1 MTSLPLELRQAAR
14 ALLRAPLF
22 TSVAILTLGL
32 GTGANA
38 AVFSVVREVLL
49 RPLPLEE
56 PERLVIVEPFPV
68 TNPDAP
74 LEFSYPNFTDTRAAA
89 TGFTAMAA
97 YPTTRPRHVLESGDA
112 AQTVEVSWVS
122 GDFFSMLGVGAAIGR
137 AITPDD
143 DVANAP
149 RVAVL
154 SNSTWQGRF
163 GGERDVVG
171 RTIRLNGWS
180 HTIVGVMPP
189 RVEFPANVEIWTALR
204 PQLEGIADNRAL
216 GFLTV
221 IGRLASGVTHE
232 RAAGEVDRIV
242 ARLAAEFTPEYEI
255 GASIETLG
263 DALFG
268 PARPVLLLLSG
279 AAGLVLLIA
288 CANVAS
294 LMLARA
300 ASSRREL
307 AVRAALGAS
316 RVRQAMQPLLQSLIL
331 ALCGTALGVW
341 LTWVALRALSTRMPD
356 EFYRSGDISIDG
368 VVLAFS
374 AAVALVAAALFGLA
388 PTVRSSGEA
397 MAVRS
402 TVRAT
407 AGVPARQLSRAIMG
421 AQLALA
427 TIVLIGGALL
437 VRSFVALNRVD
448 SGFADN
454 ATLTMSVFLPP
465 TAAQGQAQVAGFY
478 DRAIDRIRGIPGVV
492 DAAGVLLR
500 PLEGPDGYDYPFTIE
515 GRTAEEQ
522 AAYPFLNYEAVTPG
536 WFSTMGIPLL
546 AGRPFETGDNA
557 DAPGVVIISR
567 AIATQFF
574 RDTDPVGQRIK
585 WGGPDSPSPWL
596 TIVGIAGEAR
606 YRDLRETSLDVY
618 VPYRQTTWSL
628 NHLAVRT
635 DVPPASVIGAV
646 RDAIRD
652 VEPAASA
659 VQIATMEDL
668 VHRSLG
674 RARFNT
680 ILLGTFAAI
689 AVLLAAAGVFGVI
702 GYLTAWR
709 ISEVG
714 VRMAVG
720 ATPRDIR
727 WLILGDAVRVAA
739 AGIAVGLAVA
749 LAAAS
754 IVRDLLFGVGERDL
768 LTFVGVAVG
777 LAGLALLASWWPA
790 RRAMK
795 VEPLVALR
803 LE

>member
-1 MTSLPLELRQAAR
+1 
-14 ALLRAPLF
+14 
-22 TSVAILTLGL
+22 
-32 GTGANA
+32 
-38 AVFSVVREVLL
+38 
-49 RPLPLEE
+49 
-56 PERLVIVEPFPV
+56 
-68 TNPDAP
+68 
-74 LEFSYPNFTDTRAAA
+74 
-89 TGFTAMAA
+89 
-97 YPTTRPRHVLESGDA
+97 
-112 AQTVEVSWVS
+112 
-122 GDFFSMLGVGAAIGR
+122 
-137 AITPDD
+137 
-143 DVANAP
+143 
-149 RVAVL
+149 
-154 SNSTWQGRF
+154 
-163 GGERDVVG
+163 
-171 RTIRLNGWS
+171 
-180 HTIVGVMPP
+180 
-189 RVEFPANVEIWTALR
+189 
-204 PQLEGIADNRAL
+204 
-216 GFLTV
+216 
-221 IGRLASGVTHE
+221 
-232 RAAGEVDRIV
+232 
-242 ARLAAEFTPEYEI
+242 
-255 GASIETLG
+255 
-263 DALFG
+263 
-268 PARPVLLLLSG
+268 
-279 AAGLVLLIA
+279 
-288 CANVAS
+288 
-294 LMLARA
+294 
-300 ASSRREL
+300 
-307 AVRAALGAS
+307 
-316 RVRQAMQPLLQSLIL
+316 
-331 ALCGTALGVW
+331 
-341 LTWVALRALSTRMPD
+341 
-356 EFYRSGDISIDG
+356 
-368 VVLAFS
+368 
-374 AAVALVAAALFGLA
+374 
-388 PTVRSSGEA
+388 
-397 MAVRS
+397 
-402 TVRAT
+402 
-407 AGVPARQLSRAIMG
+407 MG

-522 AAYPFLNYEAVTPG
+522 AAYPLLNYEAVTPG

-546 AGRPFETGDNA
+546 AGRAFETGDNA
-557 DAPGVVIISR
+557 DAPGVVIISL

-659 VQIATMEDL
+659 VQIATMDDL
-668 VHRSLG
+668 VRRSLG

-680 ILLGTFAAI
+680 ILLGTFAVL

-754 IVRDLLFGVGERDL
+754 VVRDLLFGVGERDL
-768 LTFVGVAVG
+768 LTFAGVAVG

-790 RRAMK
+790 RRATK